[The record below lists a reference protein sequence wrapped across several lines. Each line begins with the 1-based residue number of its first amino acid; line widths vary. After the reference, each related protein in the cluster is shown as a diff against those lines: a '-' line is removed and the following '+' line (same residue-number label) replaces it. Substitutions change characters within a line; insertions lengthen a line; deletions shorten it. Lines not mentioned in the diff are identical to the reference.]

1 MEHTF
6 DEEQGAAYDA
16 LVNTDESI
24 LLTGVA
30 GCGKSTI
37 IRKFLETRGD
47 RGNIMVCAPTGVAA
61 LNIGGA
67 TIHRAF
73 GLTPR
78 TDLENPGV
86 SLKVKST
93 LYWVDTIVIDEA
105 SMVRADLLNALNII
119 MKRVK
124 HSSEPFG
131 GVRMIF
137 VGDFYQLPPV
147 VKREEEDYLEQRHGS
162 RTGWMFFAPCF
173 KALSPRVF
181 FLNKSYRQAEDGS
194 FTSLLNRV
202 RNVDLSVVAELN
214 AIARPANTAGEA
226 VPRLCARKKSVDHYN
241 GIGLQQNGVQPTAVY
256 PLMRGDVNK
265 IPFEEQSALWLAE
278 GARVMCT
285 RNGNGYVNGSLGTLT
300 SFNGEATL
308 WNGEVVPAMIVR
320 LDKGYDVAVPRET
333 KEILGYEADNDGK
346 LHKVVIADVSQ
357 LPLQLGYGWTI
368 HKSQGQTLDAAVID
382 LGGGAFA
389 HGQTYVGLSRVT
401 SAAGLYLQGQLRADD
416 LLLDTDVLHYF
427 RSLS

>member
-6 DEEQGAAYDA
+6 DPEQQAVYDA
-16 LVNTDESI
+16 LTGTNESI

-37 IRKFLETRGD
+37 VRAFLEKKND
-47 RGNIMVCAPTGVAA
+47 LGNIMIVAPTGVAA
-61 LNIGGA
+61 LNVGGA

-73 GLTPR
+73 GLTPK
-78 TDLENPGV
+78 TDLENPSF
-86 SLKVKST
+86 SLKVKAT

-105 SMVRADLLNALNII
+105 SMVRADLLNALDII

-124 HSSEPFG
+124 RSHAPFG

-173 KALSPRVF
+173 QALSPRVF

-202 RNVDLSVVAELN
+202 RNVDLSVVADLN
-214 AIARPANTAGEA
+214 ALARPANTAGEA
-226 VPRLCARKKSVDHYN
+226 VPRLCARKKHVDHYN
-241 GIGLQQNGVQPTAVY
+241 ALGLQNNGVQPTGIHPV
-256 PLMRGDVNK
+256 MRGDTSK
-265 IPFEEQSALWLAE
+265 IPFEEQAPVWLAE

-308 WNGEVVPAMIVR
+308 WNGEVVPAMVVR

-333 KEILGYEADNDGK
+333 KEILGYEADTDGK
-346 LHKVVIADVSQ
+346 LHKVVIAEVSQ
-357 LPLQLGYGWTI
+357 LPLMLGYGWTI

-427 RSLS
+427 RSR